1 VGHIAGRWQVE
12 VLFADAKELLGLDQY
27 QVMST
32 QAIVRFWTLVLT
44 TYTFLE
50 EERAFLTAQEQRHVT
65 LGQARRTVQA
75 THRHHL
81 LGWIYVQF
89 HAGVTSDDLA
99 LRLAA

>member
-1 VGHIAGRWQVE
+1 
-12 VLFADAKELLGLDQY
+12 
-27 QVMST
+27 
-32 QAIVRFWTLVLT
+32 VLT

-81 LGWIYVQF
+81 LG
-89 HAGVTSDDLA
+89 
-99 LRLAA
+99 